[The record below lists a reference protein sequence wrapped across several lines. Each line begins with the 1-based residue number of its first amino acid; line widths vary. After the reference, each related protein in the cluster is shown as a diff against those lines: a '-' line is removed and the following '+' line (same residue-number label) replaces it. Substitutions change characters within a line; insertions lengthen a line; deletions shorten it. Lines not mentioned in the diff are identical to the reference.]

1 MIGWERRVLLRH
13 YLEQGMTKTELAE
26 RFGISRQTIYRW
38 IRSGELDRDLSAAG
52 VHYSARAP
60 VATKLDRYRDILVSR
75 LGEYPDLTA
84 VRLFEEI
91 KAAGY
96 AGGYTQVKEYVRKVR
111 PRAPEEPVVRFETP
125 PGHQGQVDFA
135 DFRLPWGKRYAFLV
149 VLGFSRVLWLQFFT
163 RQTMLHVFEGLEAA
177 FTFFGGVPRELLFD
191 QMKAVVTKDER
202 AAGGRVTENA
212 EFLPLC
218 ASLGLPRPSV
228 SSLPG
233 EDQGQGRATGELRA
247 FELLLWPNLHVGRG
261 PERSGPPLARSRGQ
275 RPYAWHPEGA
285 ARRSLRARARP
296 AAALGLAPIPIL
308 GTAARGDEAGQG
320 CTSPYRRGTSAAG
333 SVCPGGRRCSVKAA
347 GSRRDRIRAQLA
359 DLKMPGALEAVDDVL
374 TRVDGGGVTASE
386 AIEQLLGAQIMLR
399 NNRRL
404 QAAMRSSRLP
414 AIKTLDDFD
423 FSFQPSIK
431 REQIDSLHE
440 LGFLARNEN
449 VIFLGPPGVGK
460 THLAISLAIAAAQSG
475 RRVYYGAL
483 ADLITSL
490 EEAKTA
496 GQLGRRLK
504 ILTYPSLLVIDEIG
518 YLPVSQTGAMLF
530 FQLINRRYERA
541 STVLTSNKG
550 FEEWGQILGDEVMA
564 AALIDR
570 LLHHC
575 HIVNIRGSSYRMR
588 KHIDLSKILHS
599 PPAEPTPLP
608 PKRKRARAKEKST
621 N

>member
-1 MIGWERRVLLRH
+1 M
-13 YLEQGMTKTELAE
+13 
-26 RFGISRQTIYRW
+26 
-38 IRSGELDRDLSAAG
+38 
-52 VHYSARAP
+52 
-60 VATKLDRYRDILVSR
+60 
-75 LGEYPDLTA
+75 
-84 VRLFEEI
+84 
-91 KAAGY
+91 
-96 AGGYTQVKEYVRKVR
+96 
-111 PRAPEEPVVRFETP
+111 
-125 PGHQGQVDFA
+125 
-135 DFRLPWGKRYAFLV
+135 
-149 VLGFSRVLWLQFFT
+149 
-163 RQTMLHVFEGLEAA
+163 
-177 FTFFGGVPRELLFD
+177 
-191 QMKAVVTKDER
+191 
-202 AAGGRVTENA
+202 
-212 EFLPLC
+212 
-218 ASLGLPRPSV
+218 
-228 SSLPG
+228 
-233 EDQGQGRATGELRA
+233 
-247 FELLLWPNLHVGRG
+247 
-261 PERSGPPLARSRGQ
+261 
-275 RPYAWHPEGA
+275 
-285 ARRSLRARARP
+285 
-296 AAALGLAPIPIL
+296 
-308 GTAARGDEAGQG
+308 
-320 CTSPYRRGTSAAG
+320 
-333 SVCPGGRRCSVKAA
+333 KAA

-386 AIEQLLGAQIMLR
+386 AIEQLLGAQITLR

-414 AIKTLDDFD
+414 GIKTLDDFD

-440 LGFLARNEN
+440 LGFLARKEN

-530 FQLINRRYERA
+530 LQLINRRYERA

-550 FEEWGQILGDEVMA
+550 FEDQILGDEVMA

-599 PPAEPTPLP
+599 PPAEPSPLP